1 VEKVITG
8 ITAAVSPTQ
17 FAVQVTLFNETFIK
31 RIGGSIIMPQA
42 FNAPGLPEP
51 FGIFSGAAWEPEG
64 KVLHISGYVSQDAEG
79 NLVGVGDIKAQTRQ
93 VLKNIDTVL
102 ASVGANVS
110 DIARVTVYI
119 TDMTMLSEIHE
130 ARAEYFER
138 PYPASTLVE
147 VSRLV
152 RPEYLIE
159 IDAVAVVPF
168 DRAKDPS

>member
-1 VEKVITG
+1 MSE
-8 ITAAVSPTQ
+8 
-17 FAVQVTLFNETFIK
+17 
-31 RIGGSIIMPQA
+31 A

-64 KVLHISGYVSQDAEG
+64 KVLHISGYVSQDADG
-79 NLVGVGDIKAQTRQ
+79 NLVGVGDMKAQTHQ
-93 VLKNIDTVL
+93 VLKNIETVL
-102 ASVGANVS
+102 ASVGGNMA

-119 TDMTMLSEIHE
+119 TDISGLSDIHE
-130 ARAEYFER
+130 VRAEYFQR

-159 IDAVAVVPF
+159 IDAVAVIPF
-168 DRAKDPS
+168 DRVKDPS

>member
-1 VEKVITG
+1 M
-8 ITAAVSPTQ
+8 AH
-17 FAVQVTLFNETFIK
+17 
-31 RIGGSIIMPQA
+31 A

-64 KVLHISGYVSQDAEG
+64 KVLHISGYVSNDSEG
-79 NLVGVGDIKAQTRQ
+79 NPVGVGDVKAQTNQ
-93 VLKNIDTVL
+93 VLRNIRSVL
-102 ASVGANVS
+102 ATAGGDMS

-119 TDMTMLSEIHE
+119 TDMSTLSEIHE
-130 ARAEYFER
+130 VRAEYFQR

-159 IDAVAVVPF
+159 IDAVAVIPF
-168 DRAKDPS
+168 GRLKDPS